1 VVVLIALSAA
11 NNSYLSL
18 FAKMQIAY
26 SPGSRYTGLLKVKV
40 VAVGDAELAVTFVA
54 FFTTVLKGITTE
66 GDGYPE
72 TVGRI

>member
-1 VVVLIALSAA
+1 
-11 NNSYLSL
+11 
-18 FAKMQIAY
+18 MQIAY

-40 VAVGDAELAVTFVA
+40 VAIGNAELAVTFTEFLV
-54 FFTTVLKGITTE
+54 TVLKGITTE